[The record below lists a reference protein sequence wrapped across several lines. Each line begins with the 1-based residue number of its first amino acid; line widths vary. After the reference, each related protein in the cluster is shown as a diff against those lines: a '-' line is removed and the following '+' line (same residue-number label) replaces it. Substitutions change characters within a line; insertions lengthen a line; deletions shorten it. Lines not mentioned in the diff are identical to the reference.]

1 MKYFTYSLLGLLLL
15 AGNAS
20 AQTKAAESTLATPE
34 AGYVPNAATALQ
46 IAKAVW
52 LPLYGKRNYGQRHW
66 QAVLEADSVWVVGI
80 SGSRKGGAYVRM
92 SKRDGRI
99 LEATLGK

>member
-1 MKYFTYSLLGLLLL
+1 MMYPACFLLGLLLL

-20 AQTKAAESTLATPE
+20 AQTKATESSHATPE
-34 AGYVPNAATALQ
+34 AGFVPNAATALQ
-46 IAKAVW
+46 IAKAIW
-52 LPLYGKRNYGQRHW
+52 LPLYGKQNYGQQHW
-66 QAVLEADSVWVVGI
+66 QAVLEGDSVWVVGI
-80 SGSRKGGAYVRM
+80 GGSHKGGAYIRM